1 MQDKVRTAQRAY
13 KIGIDCVTR
22 DIDPQDYDWMIIHA
36 DNEKLCDELR
46 TQLQEATGRPV
57 DKRVFRSVIMS
68 HTGEGKIR
76 EAVEDRQLF

>member
-1 MQDKVRTAQRAY
+1 
-13 KIGIDCVTR
+13 
-22 DIDPQDYDWMIIHA
+22 MIIHA

-68 HTGEGKIR
+68 HTGKGSIGFGRIR
-76 EAVEDRQLF
+76 RLHY